1 MFTSAKGKATK
12 VDSTASFRNSESII
26 SHVTFWDCNA
36 RTFFHITFHE
46 IAVCVGS
53 ILPLVEIL
61 LSFVL
66 GYGNV

>member
-1 MFTSAKGKATK
+1 MFTSESNK
-12 VDSTASFRNSESII
+12 SRFYSYSFRNSESII

>member
-1 MFTSAKGKATK
+1 MAQEAIDVYLRMLRESNKSRFYSYS
-12 VDSTASFRNSESII
+12 VRNSVSII

-53 ILPLVEIL
+53 ILALV
-61 LSFVL
+61 
-66 GYGNV
+66 